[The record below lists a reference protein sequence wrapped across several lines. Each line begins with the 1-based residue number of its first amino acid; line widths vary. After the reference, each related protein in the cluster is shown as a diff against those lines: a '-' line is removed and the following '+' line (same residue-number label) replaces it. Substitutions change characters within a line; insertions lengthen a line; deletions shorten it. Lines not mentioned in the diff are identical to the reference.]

1 MAKSPRL
8 SELLDISDPPF
19 VDVRPAQDNRIY
31 IDPSAIRASVRAGR
45 SRYAIDADRRLRE
58 YFGFIAEATQ
68 SSLRTDHRH
77 GEQLLSRLG
86 EPNETRLGM
95 SRFGSRGK
103 GMREGKG
110 RAMWASIRDN
120 NVCRASAVPRL
131 EHVPLFVPGMGS
143 DLMSDSVTQVI
154 WPVLVEFTQH
164 VRDRYPSLAAWPT
177 SESRHQFFDASAMD
191 WAQGRFE
198 LPIHNGRPLLLVP
211 REFVSK
217 RLLMNHG
224 QFYRREAIE
233 TIWLQRSLPRPTHRL
248 LKRDLHREFPHARS
262 TNLTQALAARERG
275 QDLVKDYEEL
285 VDRQFTTLTTTQVSE
300 LVMLT

>member
-8 SELLDISDPPF
+8 SELLGISDPPF

-31 IDPSAIRASVRAGR
+31 IDPSAIRASAKSGR

-68 SSLRTDHRH
+68 SENRTDHRH
-77 GEQLLSRLG
+77 GERLLSRLG

-95 SRFGSRGK
+95 SRFGPRGK

-110 RAMWASIRDN
+110 RALWTSIRDN
-120 NVCRASAVPRL
+120 DVCRASAVPRL

-154 WPVLVEFTQH
+154 WPVLVDFTQH
-164 VRDRYPSLAAWPT
+164 ARNRYLSLAAWPT
-177 SESRHQFFDASAMD
+177 AHASHQYFDGSAMD
-191 WAQGRFE
+191 WTYGRFE
-198 LPIHNGRPLLLVP
+198 LPLCKGRPLLLVP
-211 REFVSK
+211 RDFVSK
-217 RLLMNHG
+217 RLLMNYG

-233 TIWLQRSLPRPTHRL
+233 TIWQQRSLLRPARRL
-248 LKRDLHREFPHARS
+248 LKRDLHHEFPKARS
-262 TNLTQALAARERG
+262 TNLKQALAARERG
-275 QDLVKDYEEL
+275 ADLVKDYEDL
-285 VDRQFTTLTTTQVSE
+285 VDRQFTTLTTAQVSE
-300 LVMLT
+300 LALMT